1 MPYTI
6 NRYSGVELVVL
17 DDGTIDTTTTLGLV
31 GRNYVGYG
39 ETQNE
44 NFLFLLENFAND
56 FPPARPISGQT
67 WYNTTLNLLNV
78 YDGTQWVVVG
88 NPTLA
93 VSPPENPPPGAL
105 WYKNPPGVLYVWD
118 GNIWVLIGPEKVEG
132 FASTK
137 ARSALLADTE
147 GINHP
152 VILLEVNGSVI
163 GIVSSVPF
171 RIGLTNPIPGFD
183 RLLAGITMSGLTK
196 IHSDVEGVADRA
208 VRLENKRTI
217 NGIGFDGQE
226 DIVITSGTTR
236 PLIRGQFL
244 TGDNFDG
251 TQPVTWGVDAA
262 SGNVVGKIVLRN
274 SSGDFSAG
282 TITANLVGNVTGN
295 VTAADGVS
303 TFAEVRAAKFVGATL
318 TGNAFSAT
326 KLATG
331 RTINGVFFNG
341 TEDIT
346 ITADAENLTGIF
358 LNDNVK
364 ASSLESVGTLQDLRV
379 ADLGVMVGN
388 SSQLKLF
395 IDNGNP
401 TVKVQ
406 LPNTP
411 LNFEIVDP
419 LQPGGSTDLNFIPS
433 SISLSQ
439 GGLQAPAFIPDTE
452 NVTNLGHPA
461 AKWNNVYANNIR
473 ATDVYGATFHGNA
486 DSATTAVTSTHLAG
500 GTRGAIPY
508 QTAAGSTALLPPG
521 ADGQVLQSNAS
532 GDPVWGTSFIRG
544 MVMQWYGPSNA
555 VPSGWA
561 VCDGANGT
569 PDLRNKFVI
578 GAGST
583 YGLGDTGGATSST
596 SSGQTVS
603 FSGTTA
609 NAGSHSHNGVTD
621 GHTITPAEMPAHTH
635 LFTDTYAIIGDYGL
649 GGSTGPVRDRNGTY
663 IYPSFYTNGNASD
676 GDQDNGSYGFPS
688 VTESA
693 GGNQSHDHPIRADGV
708 HSHTVSGTASVSG
721 LTVTT
726 VPPYV
731 ALFYIMKL

>member
-17 DDGTIDTTTTLGLV
+17 DDGTINTTTTLGLV

-56 FPPARPISGQT
+56 FPPARPLSGQT

-93 VSPPENPPPGAL
+93 ASAPENPPPGAL

-118 GNIWVLIGPEKVEG
+118 GNVWVLIGPEKVEG

-137 ARSALLADTE
+137 ARSTTLLDT
-147 GINHP
+147 NDTSHP
-152 VILLEVNGSVI
+152 VILLEVNGSVL

-171 RIGLTNPIPGFD
+171 TIGITNPVVGFS

-196 IHSDVEGVADRA
+196 IRSDIEGVADRA
-208 VRLENKRTI
+208 LRLENKRTI
-217 NGIGFDGQE
+217 NGIGFDGL
-226 DIVITSGTTR
+226 DNIIIKSSTTR

-251 TQPVTWGVDAA
+251 TESATWGVDAA

-282 TITANLVGNVTGN
+282 NITANLIGNVTGN
-295 VTAADGVS
+295 VTAVDGVS
-303 TFAEVRAAKFVGATL
+303 SFAEVRATKFVGATL

-326 KLATG
+326 KLENG
-331 RTINGVFFNG
+331 RTINSVFFNG
-341 TEDIT
+341 TENIT
-346 ITADAENLTGIF
+346 ITADAETLSGIY
-358 LNDNVK
+358 LNNNIK
-364 ASSLESVGTLQDLRV
+364 SSSLEQVGVLTDLSIG
-379 ADLGVMVGN
+379 DLGVKIGG
-388 SSQLKLF
+388 SQQLKFF
-395 IDNGNP
+395 IDSGVP

-411 LNFEIVDP
+411 LNFEITDP
-419 LQPGGSTDLNFIPS
+419 IQPGGVTDLNFIPS

-439 GGLQAPAFIPDTE
+439 GGLQAPALIPDTE
-452 NVTNLGHPA
+452 NVTNLGHPT

-486 DSATTAVTSTHLAG
+486 NSATTAVTSTHIAG
-500 GTRGAIPY
+500 GTRGSILY
-508 QTAAGSTALLPPG
+508 QSASGTTAMLPPG
-521 ADGQVLQSNAS
+521 ADGQLLQSNAS
-532 GDPVWGTSFIRG
+532 GDPVWGASFIRG

-555 VPSGWA
+555 VPSGWS
-561 VCDGANGT
+561 VCDGSNGT
-569 PDLRNKFVI
+569 PDLRNKFVV
-578 GAGST
+578 GAGAT
-583 YGLGDTGGATSST
+583 YGLGTTGGATT
-596 SSGQTVS
+596 SSSNNQTVT
-603 FSGTTA
+603 FSGSTD
-609 NAGSHSHNGVTD
+609 NAGSHSHNGSTD
-621 GHTITPAEMPAHTH
+621 GHTITPAQMPSHTH

-649 GGSTGPVRDRNGTY
+649 GGSTAPVRDRNGTY
-663 IYPSFYTNGNASD
+663 IYPSFYTAGNGTD
-676 GDQDNGSYGFPS
+676 GDQDNGAYGFPS

-693 GGNQSHDHPIRADGV
+693 GGNQSHAHVIRADGV
-708 HSHTVSGTASVSG
+708 HGHTLSGSATVSGITLA
-721 LTVTT
+721 T

>member
-88 NPTLA
+88 NPTLTA
-93 VSPPENPPPGAL
+93 APPENPPPGAL
-105 WYKNPPGVLYVWD
+105 WYKNPPGILYVWD

-137 ARSALLADTE
+137 TRSALLADTE
-147 GINHP
+147 GVNHA

-163 GIVSSVPF
+163 GIISSAPF
-171 RIGLTNPIPGFD
+171 RIGFANPIPGFD
-183 RLLAGITMSGLTK
+183 RLLSGITMSGLTK
-196 IHSDVEGVADRA
+196 IHGDLEGVADRA

-217 NGIGFDGQE
+217 NGIGFDGQD
-226 DIVITSGTTR
+226 DIIIRASTTR

-244 TGDNFDG
+244 IGDNFDG
-251 TQPVTWGVDAA
+251 TESATWGVDAA

-274 SSGDFSAG
+274 ASGDFAAG
-282 TITANLVGNVTGN
+282 TITADLVGNVTGN
-295 VTAADGVS
+295 VTAIDGFS
-303 TFAEVRAAKFVGATL
+303 SFAEIRATKFVGATL

-326 KLATG
+326 KLANG

-341 TEDIT
+341 TEDIS
-346 ITADAENLTGIF
+346 ITADAGTLTGTH
-358 LNDNVK
+358 LNDNVRY
-364 ASSLESVGTLQDLRV
+364 SSLESVGILQGLTVVDV
-379 ADLGVMVGN
+379 GVKIGN
-388 SSQLKLF
+388 SEQLKLF

-439 GGLQAPAFIPDTE
+439 GGLQAPALIPDTE
-452 NVTNLGHPA
+452 NVTNLGHPT
-461 AKWNNVYANNIR
+461 AKWNNVYANNVR

-486 DSATTAVTSTHLAG
+486 DSATTAVTTTHIAG
-500 GTRGAIPY
+500 GTRGSLVY
-508 QTAAGSTALLPPG
+508 QSATGTTAMLAPG

-555 VPSGWA
+555 VPNGWA

-583 YGLGDTGGATSST
+583 YGLGATGGST
-596 SSGQTVS
+596 TGSAGSQSVT

-609 NAGSHSHNGVTD
+609 NAGSHVHNGVTD

-693 GGNQSHDHPIRADGV
+693 GGNQSHSHVIRADGV
-708 HSHTVSGTASVSG
+708 HSHTLSGSA
-721 LTVTT
+721 TVAGITVDT